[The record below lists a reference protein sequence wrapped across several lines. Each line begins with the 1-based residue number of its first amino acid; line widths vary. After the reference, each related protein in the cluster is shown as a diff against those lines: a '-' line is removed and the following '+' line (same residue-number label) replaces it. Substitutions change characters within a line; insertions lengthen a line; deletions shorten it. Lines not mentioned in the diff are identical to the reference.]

1 MMLFVGFVA
10 GIALTVVAMIYV
22 FRRQMMVAT
31 QVPYDFPTSI
41 SKVENAIKNAGWGI
55 PGQIDVNQMTAKK
68 GVNLGVKVHIIELC
82 KPQYAKGVLESSPVF
97 SAMMPCR
104 IGVFERDG
112 KTFVAK
118 MNTGLMS
125 MFFGGVAGK
134 TMKKVAA
141 EEEEILKA
149 L

>member
-1 MMLFVGFVA
+1 MMIFVGFISGVVLTL
-10 GIALTVVAMIYV
+10 IAVVYL
-22 FRRQMMVAT
+22 FRHYMMVAKE
-31 QVPYDFPTSI
+31 VPYEFHASI
-41 SKVENAIKNAGWGI
+41 AKLENSIKNAGWGI

-68 GVNLGVKVHIIELC
+68 GVNLALKVHIIELC
-82 KPQYAKGVLESSPVF
+82 KPQYAKGVLENSPVF
-97 SAMMPCR
+97 SSMMPCR
-104 IGVFERDG
+104 IGIFERDG

-134 TMKKVAA
+134 MMKQVAA
-141 EEEEILKA
+141 EEDVILKS

>member
-1 MMLFVGFVA
+1 MIFVGFISGVVLSV
-10 GIALTVVAMIYV
+10 IAMVYL
-22 FRRQMMVAT
+22 FRRYMMVAKE
-31 QVPYDFPTSI
+31 VPYEFQTSI
-41 SKVENAIKNAGWGI
+41 SKIENSIKNAGWGI
-55 PGQIDVNQMTAKK
+55 PGQIDVNQMTSKK
-68 GVNLGVKVHIIELC
+68 GVKPGLKVHIIELC
-82 KPQYAKGVLESSPVF
+82 KPQYAKSVLENSPVF

-104 IGVFERDG
+104 IGIFERDG

-134 TMKKVAA
+134 MMKQVAA
-141 EEEEILKA
+141 EEDVILKT